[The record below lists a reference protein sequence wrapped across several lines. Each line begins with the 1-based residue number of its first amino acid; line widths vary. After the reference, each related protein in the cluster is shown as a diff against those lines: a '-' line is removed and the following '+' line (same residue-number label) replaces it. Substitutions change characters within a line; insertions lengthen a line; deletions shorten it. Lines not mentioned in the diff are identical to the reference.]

1 MAKLSIKPLD
11 DRIVV
16 EQDKAE
22 DKTVGGIVLPD
33 TAKEKPHR
41 GKVLAAGPGKL
52 LKNGGRGAM
61 SVKVG
66 DEVYYGKYAGSDV
79 EVDGKKYV
87 ILKESDV
94 LAILE

>member
-1 MAKLSIKPLD
+1 MAKLTIKPLD

-16 EQDKAE
+16 ERNEAE
-22 DKTVGGIVLPD
+22 DKTPGGIVLPD

-52 LKNGGRGAM
+52 LKDGKRGTM

-66 DEVYYGKYAGSDV
+66 DEVFYGKYAGSDV
-79 EVDGKKYV
+79 DIDGKQYV

>member
-1 MAKLSIKPLD
+1 MAKLNVKPLD

-16 EQDKAE
+16 EQSEAE
-22 DKTVGGIVLPD
+22 EKTSGGIVLPD
-33 TAKEKPHR
+33 SAKEKPHR

-52 LKNGGRGAM
+52 LKNGNRGKM

-66 DEVYYGKYAGSDV
+66 DEVFYGKYAGSDV

>member
-1 MAKLSIKPLD
+1 MAKLTIKPLD

-16 EQDKAE
+16 ERSEAE
-22 DKTVGGIVLPD
+22 DKTPGGIVLPD

-52 LKNGGRGAM
+52 LKDGKRGSM

-66 DEVYYGKYAGSDV
+66 DEVFYGKYAGSDV
-79 EVDGKKYV
+79 DVDGKQYV
-87 ILKESDV
+87 ILKESDI